1 MSNLLQVVENV
12 QAISAGELTDGL
24 LRLTD
29 YHLVFCAPVK
39 PVADTAES
47 NSPPPPPPTR
57 ERWIPYPL
65 ISRCT
70 LRPVPFSSSHPP
82 TIRIRCRDFSFVTF
96 NLVDNDVARDAYE
109 FIKTRTSKLRA
120 IDKLYAFKHK
130 PLKHEKE
137 MNGWNFY
144 DPKAEFKRQGIS
156 EKLPEKG
163 WRVTNINRDY
173 SFSETY
179 PAFLVVPSA
188 ISDNTLKYAK
198 DFRTHARLP
207 ALTYLHPV
215 NNCAITRSSQCYA
228 GITRKGNI
236 QDEKLVAASFS
247 AFIPGASEDTTPVT
261 SQGEAPEE
269 AVVSQPD
276 VPETARSEGD
286 LMFTSSAQWDEKT
299 GERRVYGAQQLNLI
313 VDARPR
319 VNAMVNQAQ
328 GMGSE
333 NMEKYKFAS
342 KVFLNI
348 GNIHVMRNSL
358 DKVIDALK
366 DADLTPLPPNQEL
379 LYKSEWLKHI
389 HDVLE
394 GSALVARRVG
404 TLHSN
409 VLIHCSDGW
418 DRTSQVSALSQI
430 MLDPFFRTI
439 EGFITLVEKDWL
451 SFGHMFR
458 LRSGH
463 LNHED
468 WFTVQKDAYAGTKV
482 QPGEQDGRNDAFQ
495 SVISRF
501 LSNVNKEKDKDT
513 ADLEAIS
520 DVATGEV
527 VKEELTVPKMVSP
540 IFHQFLDSTYQL
552 LRQHPTRFEFTE
564 RFLRRLLYHLYSCQY
579 GTFLHNSEKQRKDG
593 KVAERT
599 SSVWDYFLSRK
610 AEFLN
615 PKYDDIVDDHVKGQ
629 ERMIF
634 PKLEDIRWWHQLFG
648 RSYDEMNS
656 ELDAAAAATTDRQTA
671 FSNLYPFVS
680 QVEDEP
686 RSSNTSAQRPG
697 LTASQSVL
705 TGSESPHQALTP
717 NLAEPSLKRSVSAE
731 GEGMTFA
738 SIREGIAGLG
748 FGRDWL
754 GGNGRADEPPSSS
767 KPPARSDQELSE
779 MT

>member
-1 MSNLLQVVENV
+1 MLTPDRPQVVENV
-12 QAISAGELTDGL
+12 QAISGGEITHGT

-29 YHLVFCAPVK
+29 FHLVFCAPAK
-39 PVADTAES
+39 PAADTAEAKA
-47 NSPPPPPPTR
+47 PPTR

-65 ISRCT
+65 ISRCA
-70 LRPVPFSSSHPP
+70 LRPVPFSSAQAP
-82 TIRIRCRDFSFVTF
+82 TLRLRCRDFSFITF
-96 NLVDNDVARDAYE
+96 NLVDNDVARDLYE

-120 IDKLYAFKHK
+120 VDKLYAFKHR

-137 MNGWNFY
+137 VNGWHFY

-156 EKLPEKG
+156 EKLAEKG
-163 WRVTNINRDY
+163 WRVTHINKDH

-207 ALTYLHPV
+207 VLTYLHPV

-261 SQGEAPEE
+261 SQGDVAAEDGSGSQLD
-269 AVVSQPD
+269 VS
-276 VPETARSEGD
+276 ETAPPERD
-286 LMFTSSAQWDEKT
+286 MMYTSSAQWDEKT
-299 GERRVYGAQQLNLI
+299 GERRVYGAQQMNLI

-358 DKVIDALK
+358 DKVIDAIK
-366 DADLTPLPPNQEL
+366 DADITKHPPSQEL
-379 LYKSEWLKHI
+379 LYKSDWLRHI
-389 HDVLE
+389 HAVME

-468 WFTVQKDAYAGTKV
+468 WFTIQKDAYAGTKV

-495 SVISRF
+495 SVFSRF
-501 LSNVNKEKDKDT
+501 LSNVNKEKDNT
-513 ADLEAIS
+513 DLEAIS
-520 DVATGEV
+520 DIATGEV

-540 IFHQFLDSTYQL
+540 IFHQFLDSTFQL

-579 GTFLHNSEKQRKDG
+579 GTFLYNSEKQRKDAR
-593 KVAERT
+593 VAERT

-610 AEFLN
+610 AEFIN
-615 PKYDDIVDDHVKGQ
+615 PEYSDVIDDHVKGQ

-648 RSYDEMNS
+648 RTYDEMNGD
-656 ELDAAAAATTDRQTA
+656 LDAAAASASDRQAA
-671 FSNLYPFVS
+671 FSSLYPFVS
-680 QVEDEP
+680 QPPEEEP
-686 RSSNTSAQRPG
+686 RSSSASSRRPG

-705 TGSESPHQALTP
+705 SGTESPHQALTP
-717 NLAEPSLKRSVSAE
+717 KVSEPSLQRSMSAE
-731 GEGMTFA
+731 GEGLSFA
-738 SIREGIAGLG
+738 AIREGIAGLG

-754 GGNGRADEPPSSS
+754 GGVARADEPSTPP

>member
-1 MSNLLQVVENV
+1 MLKPDLLQVVENV
-12 QAISAGELTDGL
+12 QAISGGQATDGV

-29 YHLVFCAPVK
+29 YHLVFCAPAPAK
-39 PVADTAES
+39 PAADAAES
-47 NSPPPPPPTR
+47 TPPPPPPTR

-65 ISRCT
+65 ISRCI
-70 LRPVPFSSSHPP
+70 LRPVPFASAQAPSL
-82 TIRIRCRDFSFVTF
+82 RLRCRDFSFITF
-96 NLVDNDVARDAYE
+96 NIVDNDVARDLYE
-109 FIKTRTSKLRA
+109 FIKTRTTKLSA
-120 IDKLYAFKHK
+120 INRLFAFKHK

-137 MNGWNFY
+137 VSGWHFY

-163 WRVTNINRDY
+163 WRVTHINKDH

-198 DFRTHARLP
+198 DFRTHGRLP
-207 ALTYLHPV
+207 VLTYLHPV
-215 NNCAITRSSQCYA
+215 NNCAITRSSQCFA

-247 AFIPGASEDTTPVT
+247 AFIPGASEDNTPVT
-261 SQGEAPEE
+261 SQGDGTEDGT
-269 AVVSQPD
+269 VSQLD
-276 VPETARSEGD
+276 LSETSRSDSD
-286 LMFTSSAQWDEKT
+286 LAYPVSAQWDEKT
-299 GERRVYGAQQLNLI
+299 GERRIYGAQQMNLI

-342 KVFLNI
+342 KMFLNI

-358 DKVIDALK
+358 DKVIDAIK
-366 DADLTPLPPNQEL
+366 DADLAAYAPSQEIL
-379 LYKSEWLKHI
+379 SRSEWLKHVA
-389 HDVLE
+389 DVLD
-394 GSALVARRVG
+394 GSALVAKRVG

-430 MLDPFFRTI
+430 MLDPYFRTI
-439 EGFITLVEKDWL
+439 EGFITVIEKDWL

-468 WFTVQKDAYAGTKV
+468 WFTIQKDAYAGTKV

-495 SVISRF
+495 SVFSRF
-501 LSNVNKEKDKDT
+501 LSNVNKDKDST
-513 ADLEAIS
+513 DLETIN
-520 DVATGEV
+520 DVATSEV
-527 VKEELTVPKMVSP
+527 VKEEATVPKMVSP
-540 IFHQFLDSTYQL
+540 IFHQFLDCTFQL

-579 GTFLHNSEKQRKDG
+579 GTFLYNSEKQRKES
-593 KVAERT
+593 KVAEKT

-610 AEFLN
+610 AEFMN
-615 PKYDDIVDDHVKGQ
+615 PEYSDEVDDHVKGK
-629 ERMIF
+629 ERIIL
-634 PKLEDIRWWHQLFG
+634 PKIGDVRWWNQLFG
-648 RSYDEMNS
+648 RTYEEMNS
-656 ELDAAAAATTDRQTA
+656 DLDAAAAAANDRQTA
-671 FSNLYPFVS
+671 ISSLYPTVS
-680 QVEDEP
+680 QPPEDEP
-686 RSSNTSAQRPG
+686 RTSNTSTRRPG

-717 NLAEPSLKRSVSAE
+717 KTEPTLQRSMSAE
-731 GEGMTFA
+731 GEGISFA
-738 SIREGIAGLG
+738 TIRDGFAGLG
-748 FGRDWL
+748 FGREWL
-754 GGNGRADEPPSSS
+754 GSGGRADEPSSS